1 MRDIYSP
8 PAARAHR
15 AGAELLIAAALLALA
30 ASGCHNN
37 APDAVRNGA
46 VGAVAL
52 PPDSLLARVPV
63 GDLAGATPNR
73 ITATIPNPYSGNTAA
88 IEAGRQLFTRMNC
101 VGCHGYDLHGGMGPN
116 LTDTYWDYGGAPAQ
130 IFKSIYS
137 GRPKGM
143 PAWGRALTADEI
155 WKLVAY
161 IQSKGGAF
169 PASQAEAGLQ
179 GNLGNQDTTAAAT
192 LKGRQSAP

>member
-1 MRDIYSP
+1 MRRAHALHS
-8 PAARAHR
+8 ARTHR
-15 AGAELLIAAALLALA
+15 AGAALLIGATLLALA
-30 ASGCHNN
+30 TTGCHNS

-46 VGAVAL
+46 AGAVAL
-52 PPDSLLARVPV
+52 PPDSLLARVPI
-63 GDLAGATPNR
+63 GDLAGATANR

-88 IEAGRQLFTRMNC
+88 IEAGRQLFARMNC

-130 IFKSIYS
+130 IFKSIYE

-143 PAWGRALTADEI
+143 PAWGRALTADQI
-155 WKLVAY
+155 WKVVAY
-161 IQSKGGAF
+161 IQAQGGAF
-169 PASQAEAGLQ
+169 PAAQAEAGLQ